1 MDKIYQQAKD
11 KNVAATIVYTHGGP
25 DGKAYKDAEGK
36 EQFTTSELRE
46 AFLKGCLINWGIG
59 EYYTPTGIID
69 IDEGIAAIEFTKFR
83 DVEGKGTL
91 TAFLYQLAAIAD

>member
-46 AFLKGCLINWGIG
+46 AFRKGCLICWGTN
-59 EYYTPTGIID
+59 EYYTPTGIKD
-69 IDEGIAAIEFTKFR
+69 DEGVAVIEFTKFR

>member
-11 KNVAATIVYTHGGP
+11 KNVVATIVYTYGGP

-46 AFLKGCLINWGIG
+46 AFLKGCLISWSTN
-59 EYYTPTGIID
+59 EYYIPTGINEID
-69 IDEGIAAIEFTKFR
+69 GVATIEFTKMR

-91 TAFLYQLAAIAD
+91 TAFLYQLAAVAD